1 MGVCRP
7 VNMSDKTNPTKPE
20 VRLIEQL
27 LTEAEDAIC
36 TWLEDR
42 DASPTQATFTPATG
56 GVKVDEENPEYEA
69 LYQCYDRIFDCLILL
84 RGSP

>member
-1 MGVCRP
+1 MA
-7 VNMSDKTNPTKPE
+7 DKTYPTRPE

-36 TWLEDR
+36 TWMEDR
-42 DASPTQATFTPATG
+42 DISPTQATFTPATG
-56 GVKVDEENPEYEA
+56 AIKVDAEDPEYE
-69 LYQCYDRIFDCLILL
+69 LLFQCYVKIFDCLILL